1 MADIQEL
8 RNYLR
13 GFTYQREWETYHTP
27 QNLAKSI
34 SIEANELLELYQW
47 SDKAKVDP
55 APEMADVLI
64 YLVRMADVL
73 GIDLVAAAWAK
84 ISVNSQKYPVESS
97 KGNCK
102 KYTEFQ
108 QRKD

>member
-1 MADIQEL
+1 MSEIQEL
-8 RNYLR
+8 TNYLR
-13 GFTYQREWETYHTP
+13 GFAFAREWEAYHTP

-47 SDKAKVDP
+47 SDKAKADP

-73 GIDLVAAAWAK
+73 GIDLVAATWAK
-84 ISVNSQKYPVESS
+84 IAANSQKYPVEKC
-97 KGNCK
+97 KGNCL

-108 QRKD
+108 RQKP